1 MYLLVLKLKN
11 ILLIDSHF
19 TIFDILLSL
28 SAIFKLYHDWFN
40 WEGSSRHLL
49 NSKTMTF
56 GRCILS
62 IKLEVGIRTCTY
74 IYSLTWLQLHFSCNS
89 RAYFRLRSIPVTLPH
104 LKSHHTKMM
113 ICQLTTFNPTRFPL
127 LIIMGYLAWCQCNSW
142 AYFMQCPHWIRLWDL
157 SHCKPMLYELS

>member
-1 MYLLVLKLKN
+1 LYLLVLKLKN

-62 IKLEVGIRTCTY
+62 LKLEVDIRTCTY

-89 RAYFRLRSIPVTLPH
+89 RAYFRLRSIPVTLPPPQESSYQDDDISINNIQPDQISSSDH
-104 LKSHHTKMM
+104 RGLFS
-113 ICQLTTFNPTRFPL
+113 LV
-127 LIIMGYLAWCQCNSW
+127 
-142 AYFMQCPHWIRLWDL
+142 
-157 SHCKPMLYELS
+157 PM